1 MATPLGNAIQFFKD
15 FGLFD
20 IVLPFL
26 LVFTLVF
33 AILEKT
39 RILGTEA
46 DEKTAKKN
54 LNSMVA
60 FVIGLLVVVSNK
72 VVGAINSA
80 LPNVILLL
88 VIFIAF
94 LLLVGTFWKSG
105 EKDFITDHPNLYKF
119 FVFVTLISVILIF
132 LGAIK
137 AANGKSWLDYGWS
150 YVSANWGGAVVS
162 SFIIFGVLIL
172 TMWFITRSK
181 PSGTGS
187 GGHS

>member
-39 RILGTEA
+39 RILGTES
-46 DEKTAKKN
+46 DEKTPKKN
-54 LNSMVA
+54 LNSMVG

-72 VVGAINSA
+72 VVTAINHA

-88 VIFIAF
+88 TIFIAF

-105 EKDFITDHPNLYKF
+105 EKDFVKDHKSLYRF
-119 FVFVTLISVILIF
+119 FIFVTLISVILIF
-132 LGAIK
+132 LGAIR
-137 AANGKSWLDYGWS
+137 ADTGQSWLDLGWD
-150 YVSANWGGAVVS
+150 YVTANWGGAVVS

-172 TMWFITRSK
+172 TMWFITKPKSSGSK
-181 PSGTGS
+181 SEE
-187 GGHS
+187 